1 MTPVKDGSRP
11 RLSFNLV
18 NQETIEKFES
28 LKGEKSNPDFIL
40 ELLNAYEQLHGKT
53 CSTVPKDYFPNLQGA
68 DRKEKEPILKEM
80 FGLEPKDPLMMT
92 ECELLEKASEYSGKT
107 IAELSIEGRLL
118 IAKNEI
124 GRQVQYKQGKGKQGT
139 GDAKIAQTL
148 EFMKMSSQKMSLNRL
163 TQLSGSNRTTVEN
176 WCKRNNVTFE

>member
-1 MTPVKDGSRP
+1 MTPVKDGQKRVQIS
-11 RLSFNLV
+11 V
-18 NQETIEKFES
+18 TNQETITK
-28 LKGEKSNPDFIL
+28 LDALRGDKSNPEFL
-40 ELLNAYEQLHGKT
+40 QELLDAYELLHGKT

-68 DRKEKEPILKEM
+68 DRKEKEPILKDM
-80 FGLEPKDPLMMT
+80 FGLEPKDPLLMS
-92 ECELLEKASEYSGKT
+92 ECELLQKASEYSGKT
-107 IAELSIEGRLL
+107 IAELSIEGRVLV
-118 IAKNEI
+118 AKNEI
-124 GRQVQYKQGKGKQGT
+124 GRQVQYAQGKGKKGT